1 MSMKCSAAST
11 EDYLRA
17 AVRSMPSWRT
27 DVNVTVTDVTVA
39 PGQQNEHFRV
49 EVNQPGGATYLAKVS
64 RRGGVEAFA
73 GERASLTALAKVSAS
88 CGEDL
93 LVTAPVLVGTIDS
106 GLRAYSIFPWIHF
119 APFGAAIPDVQRTL
133 ATGMA
138 RIHLASAEDTAS
150 HRGQFGFGEIT
161 YLGPLP
167 QDNSWTSNWVHF
179 FIAQRLQPLLTTALK
194 RFSNSYGTSNETANA
209 LCTLGTR
216 IIQEDSDVV
225 SYLFDGITI
234 RPSLVHGDLFMGNCG
249 ATVKERRAVV
259 YDPASFYGHDEY
271 DLALSSMWG
280 RFSDEF
286 YTAYHDARGPPQPRF
301 ADRQL
306 IYRLHYLL
314 QMLVIHGPG
323 FGSGG
328 NSAAPDG

>member
-1 MSMKCSAAST
+1 
-11 EDYLRA
+11 
-17 AVRSMPSWRT
+17 MPSCPP
-27 DVNVTVTDVTVA
+27 DVKVSVTDVTVA

-49 EVNQPGGATYLAKVS
+49 EVNEPGGSVYLAKVS

-73 GERASLTALAKVSAS
+73 GERASLKALAKVSAS
-88 CGEDL
+88 CGGDI
-93 LVTAPVLVGTIDS
+93 LVSAPVLVGTIDS
-106 GLRAYSIFPWIHF
+106 GLRAYSIFPWLHF
-119 APFGAAIPDVQRTL
+119 APFGAAIPHVQRAL

-138 RIHLASAEDTAS
+138 RIHQASADDTAS
-150 HRGQFGFGEIT
+150 HHGQFGFGETT
-161 YLGPLP
+161 YLGALP
-167 QDNSWTSNWVHF
+167 QDNSWASDWIHF
-179 FIAQRLQPLLTTALK
+179 FIAQRLQPLFSTALE
-194 RFSNSYGTSNETANA
+194 RFSNSYGTSNESANA
-209 LCTLGTR
+209 LRNLGTR

-234 RPSLVHGDLFMGNCG
+234 CPSLVHGDLFMGNCG
-249 ATVKERRAVV
+249 ATVNERRAVV

-280 RFSDEF
+280 RFSDDF
-286 YTAYHDARGPPQPRF
+286 YIAYHDARGPPQPRF

-314 QMLVIHGPG
+314 QMLVVHGPG